1 MEYTDARKGGRAVP
15 VPIYVDILL
24 CVNLYIN
31 YLLLQLTQKVL
42 RRPFQK
48 GRVVLASAAGAACSL
63 LMLLP
68 PLPGLLLFFLRLLLA
83 LAIVFLASGE
93 KNFFYLIRQTLLFFG
108 ANVVLCGLVLLL
120 WNLFLPNFM
129 AVNNGVIYLNLSAVT
144 LLVMTTVSYG
154 LLRLLDRLR
163 PKTEEKCLYRLRLY
177 TEEGQVQLQGLLDSG
192 NSLSD
197 PFTGCPVAV
206 MSYQAI
212 QPILPE
218 SLRSILK
225 KLAEEG
231 VPPEQLPPCASLRW
245 IPCSSVGASGL
256 LPAFSPQK
264 LECFRQGQWETA
276 REVLVAVS
284 YRPLSGEYE
293 ALLGPQICYDSPPLS
308 PGARDGG
315 AEAADSSRL
324 LIWKGR
330 RG

>member
-42 RRPFQK
+42 RRPSQK

-225 KLAEEG
+225 SWRRRAFRRN
-231 VPPEQLPPCASLRW
+231 SF
-245 IPCSSVGASGL
+245 
-256 LPAFSPQK
+256 LPAPLCVGFPAP
-264 LECFRQGQWETA
+264 RWEPA
-276 REVLVAVS
+276 AFYPLFLPKSWNVS
-284 YRPLSGEYE
+284 GKVSGKRPEKCWLQYLI
-293 ALLGPQICYDSPPLS
+293 AL
-308 PGARDGG
+308 
-315 AEAADSSRL
+315 
-324 LIWKGR
+324 
-330 RG
+330 